1 MFSLLKKYELRGAKR
16 RVRLFNRFRIES
28 VLKIAPYHTL
38 IFGCIGKLAY
48 LCTVV
53 QRKAI
58 INHKFKAFALTGRQG
73 FAHNNPGRCPGLG
86 ASALSGRVEAKLAHN
101 SVWFRLAP
109 RQVNIQ
115 HSTLKLKIMEVKG
128 TLKYRKV
135 QRTPQTG
142 ENAGK
147 KKWYATSVTD
157 REVDFEGFVSHIS
170 DHGSPYS
177 RGTIHGVLMDALDHL
192 QELILDGKSVRLSD
206 LGLFSIGMSSKA
218 EDTKEKVT
226 AASVE
231 GVHLIVRNTKSWSNA
246 ELRKKCKIQEYGG
259 YIGTDEEGTTGGGDT
274 DTSQGGSGTTGGGTQ
289 EGGGGGSQDSGDGLE

>member
-16 RVRLFNRFRIES
+16 RVRLFNRFQIES
-28 VLKIAPYHTL
+28 VLKIAPYHTQK
-38 IFGCIGKLAY
+38 FGGIGKLAY

-53 QRKAI
+53 QRKA
-58 INHKFKAFALTGRQG
+58 
-73 FAHNNPGRCPGLG
+73 C
-86 ASALSGRVEAKLAHN
+86 
-101 SVWFRLAP
+101 AP

-115 HSTLKLKIMEVKG
+115 HSTFNTKKFKIMEQKG

-231 GVHLIVRNTKSWSNA
+231 GVHLIVRNTKSWSNT

-259 YIGTDEEGTTGGGDT
+259 YIGTDEEGTTGGGT
-274 DTSQGGSGTTGGGTQ
+274 TGGGTEQGGGSDTSQGGSGTTGGGTQ

>member
-1 MFSLLKKYELRGAKR
+1 
-16 RVRLFNRFRIES
+16 
-28 VLKIAPYHTL
+28 
-38 IFGCIGKLAY
+38 
-48 LCTVV
+48 
-53 QRKAI
+53 
-58 INHKFKAFALTGRQG
+58 
-73 FAHNNPGRCPGLG
+73 
-86 ASALSGRVEAKLAHN
+86 
-101 SVWFRLAP
+101 
-109 RQVNIQ
+109 
-115 HSTLKLKIMEVKG
+115 MEQKG

-231 GVHLIVRNTKSWSNA
+231 GVHLIVRNTKSWSNT

-259 YIGTDEEGTTGGGDT
+259 YIGTDEEGTTGGGGT
-274 DTSQGGSGTTGGGTQ
+274 TQGGGSDTSQGGSGTTGGGTQ
-289 EGGGGGSQDSGDGLE
+289 EGGGSGSQDSGDGLE